1 MSVTLLQQKYGWERQ
16 KNTAGSGSCQMC
28 APPPHHQQVVES
40 EGVIEREGEVLM
52 SIHASHPASV
62 LLSRRDSGVGKKTKT
77 KGG

>member
-16 KNTAGSGSCQMC
+16 LPNVCPS
-28 APPPHHQQVVES
+28 PPPHHQQVVES